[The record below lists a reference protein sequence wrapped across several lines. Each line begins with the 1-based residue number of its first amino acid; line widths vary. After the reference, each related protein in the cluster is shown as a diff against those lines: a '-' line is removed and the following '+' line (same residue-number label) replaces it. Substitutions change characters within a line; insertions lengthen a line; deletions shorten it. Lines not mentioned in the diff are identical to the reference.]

1 MGSNNDN
8 TGMGTGDRR
17 MSFIKE
23 MKLSPDETICGN
35 HVQCAY

>member
-23 MKLSPDETICGN
+23 MKLSLGETICGN